1 MDEMNEK
8 LDEMREDFEDLRDA
22 WVAQTR
28 AENIALAE
36 MLHLLWGIALQGLGT
51 CTILS
56 ELGRDISPEAQVKV
70 NKAWA
75 DAQKRIDSARE
86 CSQALADALGGG
98 LRWGRRS
105 LSRARSAARP

>member
-1 MDEMNEK
+1 MEDMNEK

-22 WVAQTR
+22 WLAQAC

-51 CTILS
+51 CTVLS

-70 NKAWA
+70 NRAWV
-75 DAQKRIDSARE
+75 DAQERIDSARE
-86 CSQALADALGGG
+86 CAQELADALGEACDG
-98 LRWGRRS
+98 
-105 LSRARSAARP
+105 ADEA

>member
-86 CSQALADALGGG
+86 CSQALADTLGEACDGPDE
-98 LRWGRRS
+98 
-105 LSRARSAARP
+105 A

>member
-1 MDEMNEK
+1 MEDMNEK

-22 WVAQTR
+22 WLAQAR

-51 CTILS
+51 CTVLS
-56 ELGRDISPEAQVKV
+56 ELGRDISPEAQM
-70 NKAWA
+70 KANRAWV

-86 CSQALADALGGG
+86 CSQALADELKEICDGADE
-98 LRWGRRS
+98 
-105 LSRARSAARP
+105 A

>member
-1 MDEMNEK
+1 MEDMNEE

-22 WVAQTR
+22 WLAQAR

-51 CTILS
+51 CTVLS
-56 ELGRDISPEAQVKV
+56 ELGRDISPEAQMKV

-75 DAQKRIDSARE
+75 DAQERIDSARE
-86 CSQALADALGGG
+86 CAQELADE
-98 LRWGRRS
+98 LREACDG
-105 LSRARSAARP
+105 ADEA